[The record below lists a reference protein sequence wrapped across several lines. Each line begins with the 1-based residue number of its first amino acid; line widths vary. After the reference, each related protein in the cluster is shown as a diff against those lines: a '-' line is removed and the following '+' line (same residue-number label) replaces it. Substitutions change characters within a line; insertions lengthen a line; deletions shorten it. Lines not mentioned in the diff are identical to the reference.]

1 MYNVE
6 CMGGGV
12 KIWVWGEGWGPR
24 GEGVALYPYIYNTV
38 VNI

>member
-1 MYNVE
+1 MYNVG

-12 KIWVWGEGWGPR
+12 KIWVW